1 MNFCVHGEECT
12 VKKEMKCSENS
23 DILHEI
29 VRDTTQIRSCFSD
42 FRVVSQTIS
51 CSISES
57 PLHFKSFLTVGTG
70 HGIPFSRIFPS
81 LTHTMLLHQVGG
93 REGRGVVLH
102 FTSVI
107 FGSASRYNSFKK
119 YLCILAKSH
128 QNMFPLHR
136 GIRKTR
142 FFWKSLLLV

>member
-1 MNFCVHGEECT
+1 
-12 VKKEMKCSENS
+12 MKCSENS

-57 PLHFKSFLTVGTG
+57 PLHFKSFLTVGMA
-70 HGIPFSRIFPS
+70 SLFPAFFPLS
-81 LTHTMLLHQVGG
+81 HTQCYCIRLGG
-93 REGRGVVLH
+93 REGRGGVLH

-128 QNMFPLHR
+128 QNMFPLHKR
-136 GIRKTR
+136 ENQENTFGFFGNLNSWCKKLILHMEFAIRIR
-142 FFWKSLLLV
+142 